1 MKEKNDVEQAFAEA
15 RKELSKGDYFKSCAT
30 LTSLI
35 RKIPG
40 ASVQDGDVIYML
52 GWLSQVSEG
61 MGIDYTR
68 HEAGKAVFHAAG
80 KKRDFCIT
88 DMDIKTPE
96 GRAAELSRIQRELN
110 EYLCSLE
117 VAYRCSKPSVFMDL
131 KKKSEQLDK
140 EDFLSTLESTLSD
153 MAMLYIDTNQ
163 TDEKLKQRQ
172 TELQEELNDI
182 RQIIFA
188 AIITSG
194 NWGCETW
201 CLYRDLILS
210 PTVDAVTSQLLVSA
224 VTLACTT
231 VFSFQKFD
239 LLKTVFAEAKNE
251 ELKQRALIGLLLA
264 STRMPK
270 GVCEKEYR
278 EDLKT
283 DFLKLILEVQK
294 QLAMTL
300 KSEMLSRE
308 YADSFRERISD
319 KMIGVL
325 KHSIAKH
332 ADDDLKDLL
341 ADDGIGNEDVDD
353 AEAESVRMSDDG
365 KRIDIEMNEDIDA
378 REMMEKGMDILLS
391 QFRKLSDHPFFEEI
405 SNWFL
410 PFDENQPIL
419 AEAAAVDTK
428 NDTDR
433 MFTATANRSCAA
445 DAYALAVLML
455 NNPDEIPEV
464 PEMAKDADDEF
475 EDDEELEDEETFEGD
490 SEDGDEQDDDS
501 EDDSEDESDE
511 EDETPDDS
519 ETEIC
524 MIRTRYLRNLLRFY
538 RFYFNRDDFFNVF
551 EETKDEV
558 PGYAVLAAPVFQHPC
573 FDSYR
578 LAAARYSTR
587 LEVPSMVGALLNGM
601 EANDLETHY
610 MKGWAYMKKKGEKN
624 LMMAVIHFKKML
636 EIQPGMKK
644 AYSMLADCYHDLNM
658 LEPYL
663 NVYDELF
670 RMGDSLSDDFK
681 KLLKIQKMN
690 LLFKAKRYEDAI
702 ELGYDL
708 EYHHPDLE
716 LVSAILTY
724 CLLKRKGENAEESFQ
739 KAKERIRAY
748 FADEVDIAKLM
759 EGAGPNQNLEQVF
772 ASTMGLFLKMIQKDK
787 EAEFIN
793 SYSYCLVYMVEG
805 NPEMALDKMLRIF
818 TMCKNTTRKLDE
830 MLRNDREWLE
840 EHGVSWDDALLLYNY
855 AEQEFHSMVHNI
867 GDMFGE
873 KKKKRR

>member
-15 RKELSKGDYFKSCAT
+15 RKELSKGDYFKFCAT

-61 MGIDYTR
+61 MGIDYTK

-131 KKKSEQLDK
+131 KKKSEQLDE

-239 LLKTVFAEAKNE
+239 LLKTVFEEVKDE

-278 EDLKT
+278 EELEIEYP
-283 DFLKLILEVQK
+283 KLILEIQK

-300 KSEMLSRE
+300 KSEMLSQE
-308 YADSFRERISD
+308 YTDSFRDRISNR
-319 KMIGVL
+319 MIGAL

-341 ADDGIGNEDVDD
+341 ADDGIGNEDDD
-353 AEAESVRMSDDG
+353 EADNVRMSDDG
-365 KRIDIEMNEDIDA
+365 KRIDIEMAEDVDA
-378 REMMEKGMDILLS
+378 QEMMEKGMDILLG
-391 QFRKLSDHPFFEEI
+391 QFNKLSDHPFFEEI

-410 PFDENQPIL
+410 PFDENQPIF

-433 MFTATANRSCAA
+433 MFTSTANRSCAA

-455 NNPDEIPEV
+455 NHPDDIPEV
-464 PEMAKDADDEF
+464 PEMAKHDDDEF

-490 SEDGDEQDDDS
+490 SEDGDEQDDEA
-501 EDDSEDESDE
+501 EDDSDDET
-511 EDETPDDS
+511 EDETPDNP

-538 RFYFNRDDFFNVF
+538 RFCFNRDEFFNVF
-551 EETKDEV
+551 EDDKDEV
-558 PGYAVLAAPVFQHPC
+558 PGYAVLASPVFQYPF

-578 LAAARYSTR
+578 LAAARYATR
-587 LEVPSMVGALLNGM
+587 LEVPSMVGALLNDM

-610 MKGWAYMKKKGEKN
+610 MKGWSLMKKKGEKN

-663 NVYDELF
+663 EVYDELLKK
-670 RMGDSLSDDFK
+670 GDSLSDDFK

-690 LLFKAKRYEDAI
+690 MLFKAKHYEDAI
-702 ELGYDL
+702 GLGYDL
-708 EYHHPDLE
+708 EYHYPDLE
-716 LVSAILTY
+716 LVSAMLSY
-724 CLLKRKGENAEESFQ
+724 CLLKRKGENAEESFL
-739 KAKERIRAY
+739 KAKERIGAY
-748 FADEVDIAKLM
+748 FADEMDIANMM
-759 EGAGPNQNLEQVF
+759 EGTGSNQNLEQIF
-772 ASTMGLFLKMIQKDK
+772 ASTMGLFLKMMQKDK

-830 MLRNDREWLE
+830 MLINDREWLE

>member
-1 MKEKNDVEQAFAEA
+1 MKVKRNVEQALAEA
-15 RKELSKGDYFKSCAT
+15 RSELSHGDYLTLCAS
-30 LTSLI
+30 LTFLNQE
-35 RKIPG
+35 IPE
-40 ASVQDGDVIYML
+40 ASVSDGDIFYML
-52 GWLSQVSEG
+52 GWLTQVSEG
-61 MGIDYTR
+61 MGIDYTK
-68 HEAGKAVFHAAG
+68 HEAGKAVFHAEG
-80 KKRDFCIT
+80 KKHDFCIT
-88 DMDIKTPE
+88 GMDIKTPE
-96 GRAAELSRIQRELN
+96 GRAAELCRIQRELN
-110 EYLCSLE
+110 EYLCDFE
-117 VAYRCSKPSVFMDL
+117 VAFRCSKPGVFQNL
-131 KKKSEQLDK
+131 KEKGEQMDK
-140 EDFLSTLESTLSD
+140 EDFLSTLESKLSD

-172 TELQEELNDI
+172 TELQEELNEI
-182 RQIIFA
+182 RHVIFA
-188 AIITSG
+188 AILTSG
-194 NWGCETW
+194 NWSWETW

-239 LLKTVFAEAKNE
+239 LLKTVFEEAKDE

-278 EDLKT
+278 EELEIEYP
-283 DFLKLILEVQK
+283 KLILEIQK

-300 KSEMLSRE
+300 KSEMLSQE
-308 YADSFRERISD
+308 YTDSFRDRISNR
-319 KMIGVL
+319 MIGAL

-341 ADDGIGNEDVDD
+341 ADDGIGNEDDD
-353 AEAESVRMSDDG
+353 EADNVRMSDDG
-365 KRIDIEMNEDIDA
+365 KRIDIEMAEDVDA
-378 REMMEKGMDILLS
+378 QEMMEKGMDILLG
-391 QFRKLSDHPFFEEI
+391 QFNKLSDHPFFEEI

-419 AEAAAVDTK
+419 AEAAAIDTK

-433 MFTATANRSCAA
+433 MFTTTANRSCAA

-455 NNPDEIPEV
+455 NHPDDIPEV
-464 PEMAKDADDEF
+464 PEMAKHDDDEF

-490 SEDGDEQDDDS
+490 SEDGDEQDDEAEDDS
-501 EDDSEDESDE
+501 EDDSD
-511 EDETPDDS
+511 DETPDDP

-538 RFYFNRDDFFNVF
+538 RFCFNRDEFFNVF
-551 EETKDEV
+551 EDDKDEV
-558 PGYAVLAAPVFQHPC
+558 PGYAVLASPVFQYPF

-578 LAAARYSTR
+578 LVAARYATR
-587 LEVPSMVGALLNGM
+587 LEVPSMVGALLNDM

-610 MKGWAYMKKKGEKN
+610 MKGWSLMKKKGEKN

-644 AYSMLADCYHDLNM
+644 VYSMLADCYHDLNM

-663 NVYDELF
+663 EVYDELLKK
-670 RMGDSLSDDFK
+670 GDSLSDDFK

-690 LLFKAKRYEDAI
+690 MLFKAKHYEDAI
-702 ELGYDL
+702 GLGYDL
-708 EYHHPDLE
+708 EYHYPDLE
-716 LVSAILTY
+716 LVSAMLSY

-739 KAKERIRAY
+739 KAKERIGAY

-759 EGAGPNQNLEQVF
+759 EGAGPNQNLEQIF
-772 ASTMGLFLKMIQKDK
+772 ASTMGLFLKMMQKDK

-805 NPEMALDKMLRIF
+805 NPEMALDKMLRIL
-818 TMCKNTTRKLDE
+818 TTCKRSTGKLDE

-840 EHGVSWDDALLLYNY
+840 EHGVSWEDALLLYNY
-855 AEQEFHSMVHNI
+855 AVHDFENMI
-867 GDMFGE
+867 HGISEIFDD
-873 KKKKRR
+873 KKKKER

>member
-15 RKELSKGDYFKSCAT
+15 RKELSKGDYFKFCAT

-61 MGIDYTR
+61 MGIDYTK

-131 KKKSEQLDK
+131 KEKSEQLDK

-188 AIITSG
+188 AIVTSG

-270 GVCEKEYR
+270 GICEKEYR

-419 AEAAAVDTK
+419 AEAAAIDTK

-433 MFTATANRSCAA
+433 MFTTTANRSCAA

-501 EDDSEDESDE
+501 EDESEDESDE

-538 RFYFNRDDFFNVF
+538 RFCFNRDEFFNVF
-551 EETKDEV
+551 EDDKDEV
-558 PGYAVLAAPVFQHPC
+558 PGYAVLASPVFQYPF

-578 LAAARYSTR
+578 LAAARYATR
-587 LEVPSMVGALLNGM
+587 LEVPSMVGALLNDM

-610 MKGWAYMKKKGEKN
+610 MKGWSLMKKKGEKN

-663 NVYDELF
+663 EVYDELLKK
-670 RMGDSLSDDFK
+670 GDSLSDDFK

-690 LLFKAKRYEDAI
+690 MLFKAKHYEDAI
-702 ELGYDL
+702 GLGYDL
-708 EYHHPDLE
+708 EYHYPDLE
-716 LVSAILTY
+716 LVSAMLTY

-840 EHGVSWDDALLLYNY
+840 EHGVSWEDALLLYNY
-855 AEQEFHSMVHNI
+855 AVHDFENMI
-867 GDMFGE
+867 HGISEIFDD
-873 KKKKRR
+873 KKKKER

>member
-1 MKEKNDVEQAFAEA
+1 MKVKRNVEQALAEA
-15 RKELSKGDYFKSCAT
+15 RSELSHGDYLTLCAS
-30 LTSLI
+30 LTFLN
-35 RKIPG
+35 REIPE
-40 ASVQDGDVIYML
+40 ASVSDGDIFYML
-52 GWLSQVSEG
+52 GWLTQVSEG
-61 MGIDYTR
+61 MGIDYTK
-68 HEAGKAVFHAAG
+68 HEAGKAVFHAEG
-80 KKRDFCIT
+80 KKHDFCIT
-88 DMDIKTPE
+88 GMDIKTPE
-96 GRAAELSRIQRELN
+96 GRAAELCRIQRELN
-110 EYLCSLE
+110 EYLCDFE
-117 VAYRCSKPSVFMDL
+117 VAFRCSKPGVFQNL
-131 KKKSEQLDK
+131 KEKGEQMEK
-140 EDFLSTLESTLSD
+140 EDFLSTLESKLSD

-172 TELQEELNDI
+172 TELQEELNEI
-182 RQIIFA
+182 RHVIFA

-194 NWGCETW
+194 NWSWETL

-239 LLKTVFAEAKNE
+239 LLKTVFEEAKDE

-278 EDLKT
+278 EELEIEYP
-283 DFLKLILEVQK
+283 KLILEIQK

-300 KSEMLSRE
+300 KSEMLSQE
-308 YADSFRERISD
+308 YTDSFRDRISNR
-319 KMIGVL
+319 MIGAL

-341 ADDGIGNEDVDD
+341 ADEGIGNEDDD
-353 AEAESVRMSDDG
+353 EADNVRMSDDG
-365 KRIDIEMNEDIDA
+365 KRIDIEMAEDVDA
-378 REMMEKGMDILLS
+378 QEMMEKGMDILLG
-391 QFRKLSDHPFFEEI
+391 QFNRLSDHPFFEEI

-419 AEAAAVDTK
+419 AEAAAIDTK

-433 MFTATANRSCAA
+433 MFTTTANRSCAA

-455 NNPDEIPEV
+455 NHPDDIPEV
-464 PEMAKDADDEF
+464 PEMAKHDDDEF
-475 EDDEELEDEETFEGD
+475 EDDEEQEDEETFEGD
-490 SEDGDEQDDDS
+490 SEG
-501 EDDSEDESDE
+501 DSEDESDE
-511 EDETPDDS
+511 EDEEDETPDDP

-538 RFYFNRDDFFNVF
+538 RFYFNRDEFFNVF
-551 EETKDEV
+551 EDDKDEL
-558 PGYAVLAAPVFQHPC
+558 PGYAVLAAPVFRHPC

-578 LAAARYSTR
+578 LAAARYATR
-587 LEVPSMVGALLNGM
+587 LEVPTMVGALLNDM

-610 MKGWAYMKKKGEKN
+610 MKGWAFMKRKGEKN
-624 LMMAVIHFKKML
+624 LMVAVVHFKKML

-663 NVYDELF
+663 EVYDELSKK
-670 RMGDSLSDDFK
+670 GDSLSDDFK
-681 KLLKIQKMN
+681 KELKIQKMN
-690 LLFKAKRYEDAI
+690 MLFKAKRYEDAI

-708 EYHHPDLE
+708 EYHYPDLE

-739 KAKERIRAY
+739 KAKERIEAY
-748 FADEVDIAKLM
+748 FADEVDIANMM
-759 EGAGPNQNLEQVF
+759 EGAGPNQDLEQMF
-772 ASTMGLFLKMIQKDK
+772 ASTMGLFLKMMQKDK
-787 EAEFIN
+787 EAEFIYC
-793 SYSYCLVYMVEG
+793 YSYCLIEMVEG
-805 NPEMALDKMLRIF
+805 DPESALDKMLRILS
-818 TMCKNTTRKLDE
+818 TCKSKTRKLDE
-830 MLRNDREWLE
+830 MLKNDCEWLE

-855 AEQEFHSMVHNI
+855 AEQDFHSMIHNM
-867 GDMFGE
+867 GEMFDE

>member
-61 MGIDYTR
+61 MGIDYTK

-131 KKKSEQLDK
+131 KKKSEQLDE

-172 TELQEELNDI
+172 IELQEELNAI
-182 RQIIFA
+182 RHVIFA
-188 AIITSG
+188 AIVTSG
-194 NWGCETW
+194 NWSWETW

-283 DFLKLILEVQK
+283 EFLKLILEVQK
-294 QLAMTL
+294 QFAMTL

-419 AEAAAVDTK
+419 AEAAAIDTK

-433 MFTATANRSCAA
+433 MFTTTANRSCAA

-501 EDDSEDESDE
+501 EDDSEDDSDE

-538 RFYFNRDDFFNVF
+538 RFCFNRDEFFNVF
-551 EETKDEV
+551 EDDKDEV
-558 PGYAVLAAPVFQHPC
+558 PGYAVLASPVFQYPF

-578 LAAARYSTR
+578 LAAARYATR
-587 LEVPSMVGALLNGM
+587 LEVPSMVGVLLNDM

-610 MKGWAYMKKKGEKN
+610 MKGWSLMKKKGEKN

-663 NVYDELF
+663 EVYDELLKK
-670 RMGDSLSDDFK
+670 GDSLSDDFK

-690 LLFKAKRYEDAI
+690 MLFKAKHYEDAI
-702 ELGYDL
+702 GLGYDL
-708 EYHHPDLE
+708 EYHYPDLE
-716 LVSAILTY
+716 LVSAMLSY
-724 CLLKRKGENAEESFQ
+724 CLLKRKGENAEESFL
-739 KAKERIRAY
+739 KAKERIGAY
-748 FADEVDIAKLM
+748 FADEMDIANMM
-759 EGAGPNQNLEQVF
+759 EGTGSNQNLEQIF
-772 ASTMGLFLKMIQKDK
+772 ASTMGLFLKMMQKDK

-805 NPEMALDKMLRIF
+805 NPEMALDKMLRIL
-818 TMCKNTTRKLDE
+818 TTCKRSTGKLDE

-840 EHGVSWDDALLLYNY
+840 EHGVSWEDALLLYNY
-855 AEQEFHSMVHNI
+855 AVHDFENMI
-867 GDMFGE
+867 HGISEIFDD
-873 KKKKRR
+873 KKKK

>member
-1 MKEKNDVEQAFAEA
+1 MKEKKIEQALAEA
-15 RKELSKGDYFKSCAT
+15 RSELSHGDYLTLCAS
-30 LTSLI
+30 LTFLN
-35 RKIPG
+35 REIPE
-40 ASVQDGDVIYML
+40 ASVSDGDIFYML
-52 GWLSQVSEG
+52 GWLTQVCEG
-61 MGIDYTR
+61 MGIDYTK
-68 HEAGKAVFHAAG
+68 HEAGKAVFHAEG
-80 KKRDFCIT
+80 KKHDFCIT
-88 DMDIKTPE
+88 GMDIKTPE
-96 GRAAELSRIQRELN
+96 GRAAELCRIQREFN
-110 EYLCSLE
+110 EYLCDFE
-117 VAYRCSKPSVFMDL
+117 VAFRCSKPGVFMDL
-131 KKKSEQLDK
+131 KKTGDQIDK
-140 EDFLSTLESTLSD
+140 KDFLSTLESQLSD

-172 TELQEELNDI
+172 IELQEELNEI
-182 RQIIFA
+182 RHVIFA
-188 AIITSG
+188 AIVTSG
-194 NWGCETW
+194 NWSWETW

-239 LLKTVFAEAKNE
+239 LLKTVFEEAKDE

-278 EDLKT
+278 EELEIE
-283 DFLKLILEVQK
+283 FPKLILEIQK

-300 KSEMLSRE
+300 KSEMLSQE
-308 YADSFRERISD
+308 YTDSFRDRISNR
-319 KMIGVL
+319 MIGAL

-341 ADDGIGNEDVDD
+341 ADDGIGNEDDD
-353 AEAESVRMSDDG
+353 EADNVRMSDDG
-365 KRIDIEMNEDIDA
+365 KRIDIEMDEDVDA
-378 REMMEKGMDILLS
+378 QEMMEKGMDILLG
-391 QFRKLSDHPFFEEI
+391 QFNKLSDHPFFEEI

-419 AEAAAVDTK
+419 AEAAALDTK

-433 MFTATANRSCAA
+433 MFTTTADRSCAA

-455 NNPDEIPEV
+455 KHPDDIPEV
-464 PEMAKDADDEF
+464 PEMSKHDGDEF
-475 EDDEELEDEETFEGD
+475 EDDEEQEDEETFEGD
-490 SEDGDEQDDDS
+490 SEDES
-501 EDDSEDESDE
+501 DESDEEDE
-511 EDETPDDS
+511 EDETPDDP

-538 RFYFNRDDFFNVF
+538 RFYFSREEFFNVF
-551 EETKDEV
+551 EDDKDEL
-558 PGYAVLAAPVFQHPC
+558 PGYAVLAAPVFRHPC

-578 LAAARYSTR
+578 LAAARYATR
-587 LEVPSMVGALLNGM
+587 LEVPTMVGALLNDM
-601 EANDLETHY
+601 VANDLETHY
-610 MKGWAYMKKKGEKN
+610 MKGWAFMKRKGEKN
-624 LMMAVIHFKKML
+624 LMIAVIHFKKML

-663 NVYDELF
+663 EVYDELAKK
-670 RMGDSLSDDFK
+670 GDSLSDDFK
-681 KLLKIQKMN
+681 KELKIQKMN
-690 LLFKAKRYEDAI
+690 MLFKAKRYEDAI

-708 EYHHPDLE
+708 EYHYPDLE

-739 KAKERIRAY
+739 KAQERIEAY
-748 FADEVDIAKLM
+748 FADEVDIANMM

-772 ASTMGLFLKMIQKDK
+772 ASTMGLFLKMMQKDK
-787 EAEFIN
+787 EAEFIY
-793 SYSYCLVYMVEG
+793 SYSFCLVEMVEG
-805 NPEMALDKMLRIF
+805 DSESALDKMLRILS
-818 TMCKNTTRKLDE
+818 TCKSKTRKLDE

-855 AEQEFHSMVHNI
+855 AEQDFHSMIHNM
-867 GDMFGE
+867 GEMFDE
-873 KKKKRR
+873 KKKKRRR

>member
-1 MKEKNDVEQAFAEA
+1 MKEEKDVEQILAQA
-15 RKELSKGDYFKSCAT
+15 RKELSKGDYFRFCAS
-30 LTSLI
+30 LTSLNHEF
-35 RKIPG
+35 PE
-40 ASVQDGDVIYML
+40 ASVQDGDVVYML

-61 MGIDYTR
+61 IGIDYTK
-68 HEAGKAVFHAAG
+68 HEAGKAVYHAAD
-80 KKRDFCIT
+80 KKHDFCIT
-88 DMDIKTPE
+88 GMDIKTPE
-96 GRAAELSRIQRELN
+96 GRAAELCRIQREFN

-117 VAYRCSKPSVFMDL
+117 VAYRCSKPGVFMDL
-131 KKKSEQLDK
+131 KQKSEQLDK

-172 TELQEELNDI
+172 TELQEDLNEI

-188 AIITSG
+188 AIVTSG
-194 NWGCETW
+194 NWSMETW
-201 CLYRDLILS
+201 RLYRDLILS

-239 LLKTVFAEAKNE
+239 LLKTVSIEAKDE

-270 GVCEKEYR
+270 GVCENEYR
-278 EDLKT
+278 EDLKLG
-283 DFLKLILEVQK
+283 FSKQILEVQK

-300 KSEMLSRE
+300 KSEMLSHE
-308 YADSFRERISD
+308 YSDSFRDRISQ
-319 KMIGVL
+319 KMIGAL
-325 KHSIAKH
+325 KYTIAKH

-341 ADDGIGNEDVDD
+341 ADDVIGNEDDDD
-353 AEAESVRMSDDG
+353 AEAGNVRMSDDG
-365 KRIDIEMNEDIDA
+365 KRIDIEMDENVDA
-378 REMMEKGMDILLS
+378 QEMMEKGMDILLG
-391 QFRKLSDHPFFEEI
+391 QFSKLSDNPFFEEI

-433 MFTATANRSCAA
+433 MFTATADRSCAA

-455 NNPDEIPEV
+455 KHPDDIPEV
-464 PEMAKDADDEF
+464 PEMSKHDDDEF

-490 SEDGDEQDDDS
+490 SEG
-501 EDDSEDESDE
+501 DSEDESDE
-511 EDETPDDS
+511 EDEEDETPDDP

-538 RFYFNRDDFFNVF
+538 RFYFNRDEFFNVF
-551 EETKDEV
+551 EDDKDEL
-558 PGYAVLAAPVFQHPC
+558 PGYAVLAAPVFRHPC

-578 LAAARYSTR
+578 LAAARYATR
-587 LEVPSMVGALLNGM
+587 LEVPTMVGALLNDM
-601 EANDLETHY
+601 KANDLETHY
-610 MKGWAYMKKKGEKN
+610 MKGWAFMKKKGEKN
-624 LMMAVIHFKKML
+624 LMIAVIHFKKML

-663 NVYDELF
+663 EVYDELS
-670 RMGDSLSDDFK
+670 RKGDSLSDDFK
-681 KLLKIQKMN
+681 KELKIQKMN
-690 LLFKAKRYEDAI
+690 VLFKAKRYEDAI

-708 EYHHPDLE
+708 EYHHPELE
-716 LVSAILTY
+716 FISAVLTY

-739 KAKERIRAY
+739 KAKERIEAY
-748 FADEVDIAKLM
+748 FADEMDIANMM
-759 EGAGPNQNLEQVF
+759 EGAGPDQNLEQVF
-772 ASTMGLFLKMIQKDK
+772 ASTMGLFLKMMQKDK
-787 EAEFIN
+787 EAEFLN
-793 SYSYCLVYMVEG
+793 CYSLCLIEMVEG
-805 NPEMALDKMLRIF
+805 DPESALDKMLRILS
-818 TMCKNTTRKLDE
+818 TCKSSVGKLDK
-830 MLRNDREWLE
+830 MLRDDREWLE

-855 AEQEFHSMVHNI
+855 AEQDFHSMIHNM
-867 GDMFGE
+867 GEMFE
-873 KKKKRR
+873 DKKKKRRR

>member
-1 MKEKNDVEQAFAEA
+1 MKEEKDVKQILAQA
-15 RKELSKGDYFKSCAT
+15 RKELSKGDYFRFCAS
-30 LTSLI
+30 LTSLNHEF
-35 RKIPG
+35 PE
-40 ASVQDGDVIYML
+40 ASVQDGDIVYML

-61 MGIDYTR
+61 MGIDYTK

-80 KKRDFCIT
+80 KKRDYCIT
-88 DMDIKTPE
+88 GMDIKTPE
-96 GRAAELSRIQRELN
+96 GRAAELCRIQRELN

-117 VAYRCSKPSVFMDL
+117 VAYRCSEPSVFMDL
-131 KKKSEQLDK
+131 KRKSEQLDK
-140 EDFLSTLESTLSD
+140 EDFLSTLESKLSD

-172 TELQEELNDI
+172 TELQEDLNEI
-182 RQIIFA
+182 RRIIFA
-188 AIITSG
+188 AIVTSG
-194 NWGCETW
+194 NWSMETW

-239 LLKTVFAEAKNE
+239 LLKTVSIEAKDE

-278 EDLKT
+278 EELKT
-283 DFLKLILEVQK
+283 EFSKQILEVQK

-300 KSEMLSRE
+300 KSEMLSHE
-308 YADSFRERISD
+308 YSDSFRDRISQR
-319 KMIGVL
+319 MIGAL
-325 KHSIAKH
+325 KHTIAEH

-341 ADDGIGNEDVDD
+341 ADDVIGNEDGDD
-353 AEAESVRMSDDG
+353 AEAGNVSMSDDG
-365 KRIDIEMNEDIDA
+365 KRIDIEMDENVDA
-378 REMMEKGMDILLS
+378 QEMMEKGMDILLG

-419 AEAAAVDTK
+419 AEAAALDTK

-433 MFTATANRSCAA
+433 MFTTTADRSCAA

-455 NNPDEIPEV
+455 SDPEDIPEV
-464 PEMAKDADDEF
+464 PEMSKHDDDEF
-475 EDDEELEDEETFEGD
+475 EDDEEQEDEETFEGD
-490 SEDGDEQDDDS
+490 SEG
-501 EDDSEDESDE
+501 DSEDESDE
-511 EDETPDDS
+511 EDETPDDP
-519 ETEIC
+519 ETEIR

-538 RFYFNRDDFFNVF
+538 RFYFNREEFFNVF
-551 EETKDEV
+551 EDDKDEV

-578 LAAARYSTR
+578 LAAARYATR
-587 LEVPSMVGALLNGM
+587 LEVPTMVGALLNDM
-601 EANDLETHY
+601 VANDLETHY
-610 MKGWAYMKKKGEKN
+610 MKGWAFMKKKGEKN

-663 NVYDELF
+663 EVYDELAKK
-670 RMGDSLSDDFK
+670 GDSLSDDFK
-681 KLLKIQKMN
+681 KELKIQKMN
-690 LLFKAKRYEDAI
+690 MLFKAKRYEDAI

-708 EYHHPDLE
+708 EYHYPDLE

-724 CLLKRKGENAEESFQ
+724 CLLKRKGENAEESFL
-739 KAKERIRAY
+739 KAKERIEAY
-748 FADEVDIAKLM
+748 FADEVDIANMM

-772 ASTMGLFLKMIQKDK
+772 ASTMGLFLKMMQKDK
-787 EAEFIN
+787 EAEFIY
-793 SYSYCLVYMVEG
+793 SYSFCLVEMVEG
-805 NPEMALDKMLRIF
+805 DSESALDKMLRILS
-818 TMCKNTTRKLDE
+818 TCKSATRRLDE
-830 MLRNDREWLE
+830 MLENDREWLE

-855 AEQEFHSMVHNI
+855 AEQDFHSMIHNM
-867 GDMFGE
+867 GEMFDD
-873 KKKKRR
+873 KKKKRRR

>member
-15 RKELSKGDYFKSCAT
+15 RKELSKGDYFKFCAT

-61 MGIDYTR
+61 MGIDYTK

-131 KKKSEQLDK
+131 KEKSEQLDK
-140 EDFLSTLESTLSD
+140 EDFLSTLESTLSE

-172 TELQEELNDI
+172 TELQEELNEI
-182 RQIIFA
+182 RHVIFA
-188 AIITSG
+188 AIVTSG
-194 NWGCETW
+194 NWSWETW

-239 LLKTVFAEAKNE
+239 LLKTVFEEAKDE

-278 EDLKT
+278 EELEIE
-283 DFLKLILEVQK
+283 FPKLIFEIQK

-300 KSEMLSRE
+300 KSEMLSQE
-308 YADSFRERISD
+308 YTDSFRDRISNR
-319 KMIGVL
+319 MIGAL

-341 ADDGIGNEDVDD
+341 ADDGIGNEDDD
-353 AEAESVRMSDDG
+353 EADNVRMSDDG
-365 KRIDIEMNEDIDA
+365 KRIDIEMEEDVDA
-378 REMMEKGMDILLS
+378 QEMMEKGMDILLG
-391 QFRKLSDHPFFEEI
+391 QFNKLSDHPFFEEI

-419 AEAAAVDTK
+419 AEAAAIDTK

-433 MFTATANRSCAA
+433 MFTTTANRSCAA

-501 EDDSEDESDE
+501 EDESEDESDE

-538 RFYFNRDDFFNVF
+538 RFYFNRDDFFNMF
-551 EETKDEV
+551 EDAKGEV

-601 EANDLETHY
+601 EANDLETNY

-663 NVYDELF
+663 EVYDELLKK
-670 RMGDSLSDDFK
+670 GDSLSDDFK

-690 LLFKAKRYEDAI
+690 MLFKAKHYEDAI
-702 ELGYDL
+702 GLGYDL
-708 EYHHPDLE
+708 EYHYPDLE

-748 FADEVDIAKLM
+748 FADEMDIANMM
-759 EGAGPNQNLEQVF
+759 EGTGPNQNLEQMF
-772 ASTMGLFLKMIQKDK
+772 ASTMGLFLKMMQKDK

-793 SYSYCLVYMVEG
+793 CYSYCLVYMVEG
-805 NPEMALDKMLRIF
+805 NPEMALDKMLRIL
-818 TMCKNTTRKLDE
+818 TTCKRSTGKLDE
-830 MLRNDREWLE
+830 MLRDDREWLE
-840 EHGVSWDDALLLYNY
+840 EHGVSWEDALLLYNY
-855 AEQEFHSMVHNI
+855 AVHDFENMI
-867 GDMFGE
+867 HGISEIFDD
-873 KKKKRR
+873 KKKKER

>member
-61 MGIDYTR
+61 MGIDYTK

-131 KKKSEQLDK
+131 KKKSEQLDE

-172 TELQEELNDI
+172 TELQEELNEI
-182 RQIIFA
+182 RHVIFA
-188 AIITSG
+188 AIVTSG
-194 NWGCETW
+194 NWSWETW

-283 DFLKLILEVQK
+283 EFLKLILEVQK

-391 QFRKLSDHPFFEEI
+391 QFRKLSDHQFFEEI

-410 PFDENQPIL
+410 PFDENQPIF

-551 EETKDEV
+551 EDVEDEV
-558 PGYAVLAAPVFQHPC
+558 PGYAVLAASVFQHPC

-587 LEVPSMVGALLNGM
+587 LEVPSMVEALLNGM

-610 MKGWAYMKKKGEKN
+610 MKGWSLMKKKGEKN

-663 NVYDELF
+663 EVYDELLKK
-670 RMGDSLSDDFK
+670 GDSLSDDFK

-690 LLFKAKRYEDAI
+690 MLFKAKHYEDAI
-702 ELGYDL
+702 GLGYDL
-708 EYHHPDLE
+708 EYHYPDLE
-716 LVSAILTY
+716 LVSAMLSY

-739 KAKERIRAY
+739 KAKERIKAY

-840 EHGVSWDDALLLYNY
+840 EHGVSWEDALLLYNY
-855 AEQEFHSMVHNI
+855 AVHDFENMI
-867 GDMFGE
+867 HGISEIFDD
-873 KKKKRR
+873 KKKK

>member
-1 MKEKNDVEQAFAEA
+1 MKEEKDVEQILAQA
-15 RKELSKGDYFKSCAT
+15 RKELSKGDYFRFCAS
-30 LTSLI
+30 LTSLNHEF
-35 RKIPG
+35 PE
-40 ASVQDGDVIYML
+40 ASVQDGDVVYML

-61 MGIDYTR
+61 IGIDYTK
-68 HEAGKAVFHAAG
+68 HEAGKAVYHAAG
-80 KKRDFCIT
+80 KKHDFCIT
-88 DMDIKTPE
+88 GMDIKTPE
-96 GRAAELSRIQRELN
+96 GRAAELCRIQRELN

-117 VAYRCSKPSVFMDL
+117 VAYRCSKPGVFMDL
-131 KKKSEQLDK
+131 KQKSEQLDK
-140 EDFLSTLESTLSD
+140 EDFLSSLESKLSD

-172 TELQEELNDI
+172 TELQEDLNEI

-188 AIITSG
+188 AIVTSG
-194 NWGCETW
+194 NWSMETW
-201 CLYRDLILS
+201 RLYRDLILS

-239 LLKTVFAEAKNE
+239 LLKTVSIEAKDE

-270 GVCEKEYR
+270 GVCENEYR
-278 EDLKT
+278 EDLKLG
-283 DFLKLILEVQK
+283 FSKQILEVQK

-300 KSEMLSRE
+300 KSEMLSHE
-308 YADSFRERISD
+308 YSDSFRDRISQ
-319 KMIGVL
+319 KMIGAL
-325 KHSIAKH
+325 KYTIAKH

-341 ADDGIGNEDVDD
+341 ADDVIDNEDDDD
-353 AEAESVRMSDDG
+353 AEAGNVRMSDDG
-365 KRIDIEMNEDIDA
+365 KRIDIEMDENVDA
-378 REMMEKGMDILLS
+378 QEMMENGMDILLG
-391 QFRKLSDHPFFEEI
+391 QFSKLSDNPFFEEI

-433 MFTATANRSCAA
+433 MFTTTADRSCAA

-455 NNPDEIPEV
+455 KHPDDIPEV
-464 PEMAKDADDEF
+464 PEMSKHDGDEF
-475 EDDEELEDEETFEGD
+475 EDDEEQEDEETFEGD
-490 SEDGDEQDDDS
+490 SEDESDE
-501 EDDSEDESDE
+501 EDE
-511 EDETPDDS
+511 EDETPDDP

-538 RFYFNRDDFFNVF
+538 RFYFNRDEFFNVF
-551 EETKDEV
+551 EDDKDEL
-558 PGYAVLAAPVFQHPC
+558 PGYAVLAAPVFRHPC

-578 LAAARYSTR
+578 LAAARYATR
-587 LEVPSMVGALLNGM
+587 LEVPNMVGALLNDM
-601 EANDLETHY
+601 KANDLETHY
-610 MKGWAYMKKKGEKN
+610 MKGWAFMKKKGEKN
-624 LMMAVIHFKKML
+624 LMVAVVHFKKML

-663 NVYDELF
+663 EVYDELSKK
-670 RMGDSLSDDFK
+670 GDSLSDDFK
-681 KLLKIQKMN
+681 KELKIQKMN
-690 LLFKAKRYEDAI
+690 MLFKAKRYEDAI

-708 EYHHPDLE
+708 EYHYPDLE

-724 CLLKRKGENAEESFQ
+724 SLLKRKGENAEESFQ
-739 KAKERIRAY
+739 KAKERIEAY
-748 FADEVDIAKLM
+748 FADEVDIANMM
-759 EGAGPNQNLEQVF
+759 EGAGPNQDLEQMF
-772 ASTMGLFLKMIQKDK
+772 ASTMGLFLKMMQKDK
-787 EAEFIN
+787 EAEFIY
-793 SYSYCLVYMVEG
+793 SYSFCLVEMAEG
-805 NPEMALDKMLRIF
+805 DSESALDKMLRILS
-818 TMCKNTTRKLDE
+818 TCKSKTRKLDE

-855 AEQEFHSMVHNI
+855 AEQDFHSMIHNM
-867 GDMFGE
+867 GEMFDD
-873 KKKKRR
+873 KKKKGR

>member
-15 RKELSKGDYFKSCAT
+15 RKELSKGDYFKFCAT

-61 MGIDYTR
+61 MGIDYTK

-131 KKKSEQLDK
+131 KEKSEQLDK
-140 EDFLSTLESTLSD
+140 EDFLSTLESTLSN

-188 AIITSG
+188 AIVTSG

-319 KMIGVL
+319 K
-325 KHSIAKH
+325 
-332 ADDDLKDLL
+332 
-341 ADDGIGNEDVDD
+341 
-353 AEAESVRMSDDG
+353 
-365 KRIDIEMNEDIDA
+365 
-378 REMMEKGMDILLS
+378 
-391 QFRKLSDHPFFEEI
+391 
-405 SNWFL
+405 
-410 PFDENQPIL
+410 
-419 AEAAAVDTK
+419 
-428 NDTDR
+428 
-433 MFTATANRSCAA
+433 
-445 DAYALAVLML
+445 
-455 NNPDEIPEV
+455 
-464 PEMAKDADDEF
+464 
-475 EDDEELEDEETFEGD
+475 
-490 SEDGDEQDDDS
+490 
-501 EDDSEDESDE
+501 
-511 EDETPDDS
+511 
-519 ETEIC
+519 
-524 MIRTRYLRNLLRFY
+524 
-538 RFYFNRDDFFNVF
+538 
-551 EETKDEV
+551 
-558 PGYAVLAAPVFQHPC
+558 
-573 FDSYR
+573 
-578 LAAARYSTR
+578 
-587 LEVPSMVGALLNGM
+587 
-601 EANDLETHY
+601 
-610 MKGWAYMKKKGEKN
+610 
-624 LMMAVIHFKKML
+624 
-636 EIQPGMKK
+636 
-644 AYSMLADCYHDLNM
+644 
-658 LEPYL
+658 
-663 NVYDELF
+663 
-670 RMGDSLSDDFK
+670 
-681 KLLKIQKMN
+681 
-690 LLFKAKRYEDAI
+690 
-702 ELGYDL
+702 
-708 EYHHPDLE
+708 
-716 LVSAILTY
+716 
-724 CLLKRKGENAEESFQ
+724 
-739 KAKERIRAY
+739 
-748 FADEVDIAKLM
+748 
-759 EGAGPNQNLEQVF
+759 
-772 ASTMGLFLKMIQKDK
+772 
-787 EAEFIN
+787 
-793 SYSYCLVYMVEG
+793 
-805 NPEMALDKMLRIF
+805 
-818 TMCKNTTRKLDE
+818 
-830 MLRNDREWLE
+830 
-840 EHGVSWDDALLLYNY
+840 
-855 AEQEFHSMVHNI
+855 
-867 GDMFGE
+867 
-873 KKKKRR
+873 

>member
-15 RKELSKGDYFKSCAT
+15 RKELSKGDYFKFCAT

-61 MGIDYTR
+61 MGIDYTK

-140 EDFLSTLESTLSD
+140 EDFLSSLESTLSD

-172 TELQEELNDI
+172 TELQEELNEI
-182 RQIIFA
+182 RHVIFA
-188 AIITSG
+188 AIVTSG
-194 NWGCETW
+194 NWSWETW

-278 EDLKT
+278 EDLNSE
-283 DFLKLILEVQK
+283 FFKLILEVQK

-419 AEAAAVDTK
+419 AEAAAIDTK

-433 MFTATANRSCAA
+433 MFTTTANRSCAA

-551 EETKDEV
+551 EDVEDEV
-558 PGYAVLAAPVFQHPC
+558 PGYAVLAASVFQHPC

-587 LEVPSMVGALLNGM
+587 LEVPSMVEALLNGM
-601 EANDLETHY
+601 EANDLETNY

-624 LMMAVIHFKKML
+624 LMMAVSHFKKML

-663 NVYDELF
+663 EVYDELLKK
-670 RMGDSLSDDFK
+670 GDSLSDDFK

-690 LLFKAKRYEDAI
+690 MLFKAKHYEDAI
-702 ELGYDL
+702 GLGYDL
-708 EYHHPDLE
+708 EYHYPDLE
-716 LVSAILTY
+716 LVSAMLSY

-739 KAKERIRAY
+739 KAKERIKAY

-830 MLRNDREWLE
+830 MLINDREWLE

>member
-15 RKELSKGDYFKSCAT
+15 RKELSKGDYFKFCAT

-61 MGIDYTR
+61 MGIDYTK

-131 KKKSEQLDK
+131 KEKSEQLDK

-188 AIITSG
+188 AIVTSG

-270 GVCEKEYR
+270 GICEKEYR

-419 AEAAAVDTK
+419 AEAAAIDTK

-433 MFTATANRSCAA
+433 MFTTTANRSCAA

-501 EDDSEDESDE
+501 EDESEDESDE

-538 RFYFNRDDFFNVF
+538 RFCFNRDEFFNAF
-551 EETKDEV
+551 EDGKDKV
-558 PGYAVLAAPVFQHPC
+558 PGYAVLASPVFQYPF

-578 LAAARYSTR
+578 LAAARYATR

-610 MKGWAYMKKKGEKN
+610 MKGWSLMKKKGEKN

-663 NVYDELF
+663 EVYDELLKK
-670 RMGDSLSDDFK
+670 GDSLSDDFK

-690 LLFKAKRYEDAI
+690 MLFKAKHYEDAI
-702 ELGYDL
+702 GLGYDL
-708 EYHHPDLE
+708 EYHYPDLE

>member
-61 MGIDYTR
+61 MGIDYTK

-140 EDFLSTLESTLSD
+140 EDFLSSLESTLSD

-172 TELQEELNDI
+172 TELQEELNEI
-182 RQIIFA
+182 RHVIFA
-188 AIITSG
+188 AIVTSG
-194 NWGCETW
+194 NWSWETW

-353 AEAESVRMSDDG
+353 AKAESVRMSDDG

-419 AEAAAVDTK
+419 AEAAAIDTK

-433 MFTATANRSCAA
+433 MFTTTANRSCAA

-538 RFYFNRDDFFNVF
+538 RFCFNRDEFFNVF
-551 EETKDEV
+551 EDDKDEV
-558 PGYAVLAAPVFQHPC
+558 PGYAVLASPVFQYPF

-578 LAAARYSTR
+578 LAAARYATR

-610 MKGWAYMKKKGEKN
+610 MKGWSLMKKKGEKN

-663 NVYDELF
+663 EVYDELLKK
-670 RMGDSLSDDFK
+670 GDSLSDDFK

-690 LLFKAKRYEDAI
+690 MLFKAKHYEDAI
-702 ELGYDL
+702 GLGYDL
-708 EYHHPDLE
+708 EYHYPDLE
-716 LVSAILTY
+716 LVSAMLSY

-748 FADEVDIAKLM
+748 FADEMDIANMM
-759 EGAGPNQNLEQVF
+759 EGTGPNQNLEQIF
-772 ASTMGLFLKMIQKDK
+772 ASTMGLFLKMMQKDK

-805 NPEMALDKMLRIF
+805 NPEMALDKMLRIL
-818 TMCKNTTRKLDE
+818 TTCKRSTGKLDE

-840 EHGVSWDDALLLYNY
+840 EHGVSWEDALLLYNY
-855 AEQEFHSMVHNI
+855 AVHDFENMI
-867 GDMFGE
+867 HGISEIFDD
-873 KKKKRR
+873 KKKKER

>member
-15 RKELSKGDYFKSCAT
+15 RKELSKGDYFKFCAT

-61 MGIDYTR
+61 MGIDYTK

-140 EDFLSTLESTLSD
+140 EDFLSSLESTLSD

-172 TELQEELNDI
+172 TELQEELNEI
-182 RQIIFA
+182 RHVIFA
-188 AIITSG
+188 AIVTSG
-194 NWGCETW
+194 NWSWETW

-239 LLKTVFAEAKNE
+239 LLKTVSAEAKNE

-283 DFLKLILEVQK
+283 EFLKLILEVQK

-410 PFDENQPIL
+410 PFDENQPIF

-538 RFYFNRDDFFNVF
+538 RFYFNRDEFFNVF
-551 EETKDEV
+551 EDDKDEV
-558 PGYAVLAAPVFQHPC
+558 PGYAVLASPVFQYPF

-578 LAAARYSTR
+578 LAAARYATR
-587 LEVPSMVGALLNGM
+587 LEVPSMVGVLLNGM

-624 LMMAVIHFKKML
+624 LMMAVSHFKKML

-663 NVYDELF
+663 EVYDELLKK
-670 RMGDSLSDDFK
+670 GDSLSDDFK

-690 LLFKAKRYEDAI
+690 MLFKAKHYEDAI
-702 ELGYDL
+702 GLGYDL
-708 EYHHPDLE
+708 EYHYPDLE
-716 LVSAILTY
+716 LVSAMLSY

-739 KAKERIRAY
+739 KAKERIKAY

-840 EHGVSWDDALLLYNY
+840 EHGVSWEDALLLYNY
-855 AEQEFHSMVHNI
+855 AVHDFENMI
-867 GDMFGE
+867 HGISEIFDD
-873 KKKKRR
+873 KKKKER

>member
-15 RKELSKGDYFKSCAT
+15 RKELSKGDYFKFCAT

-61 MGIDYTR
+61 MGIDYTK

-131 KKKSEQLDK
+131 KKKSDQLDE

-188 AIITSG
+188 AIVTSG

-270 GVCEKEYR
+270 GVCEKEHR

-283 DFLKLILEVQK
+283 EFLKLILEVQK

-410 PFDENQPIL
+410 PFDENQPIF
-419 AEAAAVDTK
+419 AEAAAVGTK

-433 MFTATANRSCAA
+433 MFTSTANRSCAA

-475 EDDEELEDEETFEGD
+475 EDDEELKMKR
-490 SEDGDEQDDDS
+490 
-501 EDDSEDESDE
+501 
-511 EDETPDDS
+511 P
-519 ETEIC
+519 
-524 MIRTRYLRNLLRFY
+524 LR
-538 RFYFNRDDFFNVF
+538 V
-551 EETKDEV
+551 
-558 PGYAVLAAPVFQHPC
+558 
-573 FDSYR
+573 
-578 LAAARYSTR
+578 
-587 LEVPSMVGALLNGM
+587 
-601 EANDLETHY
+601 
-610 MKGWAYMKKKGEKN
+610 
-624 LMMAVIHFKKML
+624 
-636 EIQPGMKK
+636 
-644 AYSMLADCYHDLNM
+644 
-658 LEPYL
+658 
-663 NVYDELF
+663 
-670 RMGDSLSDDFK
+670 
-681 KLLKIQKMN
+681 IQKM
-690 LLFKAKRYEDAI
+690 AMSRMM
-702 ELGYDL
+702 
-708 EYHHPDLE
+708 
-716 LVSAILTY
+716 IL
-724 CLLKRKGENAEESFQ
+724 KM
-739 KAKERIRAY
+739 I
-748 FADEVDIAKLM
+748 
-759 EGAGPNQNLEQVF
+759 
-772 ASTMGLFLKMIQKDK
+772 LKMIQMKR
-787 EAEFIN
+787 
-793 SYSYCLVYMVEG
+793 M
-805 NPEMALDKMLRIF
+805 R
-818 TMCKNTTRKLDE
+818 
-830 MLRNDREWLE
+830 
-840 EHGVSWDDALLLYNY
+840 LLMILKPKF
-855 AEQEFHSMVHNI
+855 A
-867 GDMFGE
+867 
-873 KKKKRR
+873 

>member
-1 MKEKNDVEQAFAEA
+1 MTEEKDVKQILAQA
-15 RKELSKGDYFKSCAT
+15 RKELSKGDYFRFCAS
-30 LTSLI
+30 LTSLNHEF
-35 RKIPG
+35 PE
-40 ASVQDGDVIYML
+40 ASVQDGDIVYML

-61 MGIDYTR
+61 MGIDYTK

-80 KKRDFCIT
+80 KKRDYCIT
-88 DMDIKTPE
+88 GMDIKTPE
-96 GRAAELSRIQRELN
+96 GRAAELCRIQRELN

-117 VAYRCSKPSVFMDL
+117 VAYRCSEPSVFMDL
-131 KKKSEQLDK
+131 KRKSEQLDK
-140 EDFLSTLESTLSD
+140 EDFLSTLESKLSD

-172 TELQEELNDI
+172 TELQEDLNEI
-182 RQIIFA
+182 RRIIFA
-188 AIITSG
+188 AIVTSG
-194 NWGCETW
+194 NWSMETW

-239 LLKTVFAEAKNE
+239 LLKTVSIEAKDE

-270 GVCEKEYR
+270 GVCENEYR
-278 EDLKT
+278 EDLKLG
-283 DFLKLILEVQK
+283 FSKQILEVQK

-300 KSEMLSRE
+300 KSEMLSHE
-308 YADSFRERISD
+308 YSDSFRDRISQR
-319 KMIGVL
+319 MIGAL
-325 KHSIAKH
+325 KHTIAEH

-341 ADDGIGNEDVDD
+341 ADDVIGNEDGDD
-353 AEAESVRMSDDG
+353 AEAGNVSMSDDG
-365 KRIDIEMNEDIDA
+365 KRIDIEMDENVDA
-378 REMMEKGMDILLS
+378 QEMMEKGMDILLG

-419 AEAAAVDTK
+419 AEAAALDTK

-433 MFTATANRSCAA
+433 MFTTTADRSCPA

-455 NNPDEIPEV
+455 SDPEDIPEV
-464 PEMAKDADDEF
+464 PEMSKHDDDEF
-475 EDDEELEDEETFEGD
+475 EDDEEQEDEETFEGD
-490 SEDGDEQDDDS
+490 SEG
-501 EDDSEDESDE
+501 DSEDESDE
-511 EDETPDDS
+511 EDETPDDP
-519 ETEIC
+519 ETEIR

-538 RFYFNRDDFFNVF
+538 RFYFNREEFFNVF
-551 EETKDEV
+551 EDDKDEV

-578 LAAARYSTR
+578 LAAARYATR
-587 LEVPSMVGALLNGM
+587 LEVPTMVGALLNDM
-601 EANDLETHY
+601 VANDLETHY
-610 MKGWAYMKKKGEKN
+610 MKGWAFMKKKGEKN

-663 NVYDELF
+663 EVYDELAKK
-670 RMGDSLSDDFK
+670 GDSLSDDFK
-681 KLLKIQKMN
+681 KELKIQKMN
-690 LLFKAKRYEDAI
+690 MLFKAKRYEDAI

-708 EYHHPDLE
+708 EYHYPDLE

-724 CLLKRKGENAEESFQ
+724 CLLKRKGENAEESFL
-739 KAKERIRAY
+739 KAKERIEAY
-748 FADEVDIAKLM
+748 FADEVDIANMM

-772 ASTMGLFLKMIQKDK
+772 ASTMGLFLKMMQKDK
-787 EAEFIN
+787 EAEFIY
-793 SYSYCLVYMVEG
+793 SYSFCLVEMVEG
-805 NPEMALDKMLRIF
+805 DSESALDKMLRILS
-818 TMCKNTTRKLDE
+818 TCKSATRRLDE
-830 MLRNDREWLE
+830 MLENDREWLE

-855 AEQEFHSMVHNI
+855 AEQDFHSMIHNM
-867 GDMFGE
+867 GEMFDD
-873 KKKKRR
+873 KKKKRRR

>member
-1 MKEKNDVEQAFAEA
+1 MKEEKDVEQIFAQA
-15 RKELSKGDYFKSCAT
+15 RKELSKGDYFRFCAS
-30 LTSLI
+30 LTSLNHEF
-35 RKIPG
+35 PE
-40 ASVQDGDVIYML
+40 ASVQDGDIVYML

-61 MGIDYTR
+61 MGIDYTK

-80 KKRDFCIT
+80 KKRDYCIT
-88 DMDIKTPE
+88 GMDIKTPE
-96 GRAAELSRIQRELN
+96 GRAAELCRIQRELN

-117 VAYRCSKPSVFMDL
+117 VAYRCSEPSVFMDL
-131 KKKSEQLDK
+131 KRKSEQLDK
-140 EDFLSTLESTLSD
+140 EDFLSTLESKLSD

-172 TELQEELNDI
+172 TELQEDLNAL

-188 AIITSG
+188 AIVTSG
-194 NWGCETW
+194 NWSMETW

-239 LLKTVFAEAKNE
+239 LLKTVYAEAKDE

-278 EDLKT
+278 EELKT
-283 DFLKLILEVQK
+283 EFSKQILEVQK

-300 KSEMLSRE
+300 KSEMLSHE
-308 YADSFRERISD
+308 YSDSFRDRISQR
-319 KMIGVL
+319 MIGAL
-325 KHSIAKH
+325 KHTISKH

-341 ADDGIGNEDVDD
+341 ADDDIGNEDGDD
-353 AEAESVRMSDDG
+353 EAENVRMSDDG
-365 KRIDIEMNEDIDA
+365 KRIDIEMDEDIDA
-378 REMMEKGMDILLS
+378 REMMEKGMDILLG
-391 QFRKLSDHPFFEEI
+391 QFSKLSDHPFFEEI

-433 MFTATANRSCAA
+433 MFTTTADRSCAA

-455 NNPDEIPEV
+455 NNPDDIPEV
-464 PEMAKDADDEF
+464 PEMAKNDDDEF

-490 SEDGDEQDDDS
+490 SED
-501 EDDSEDESDE
+501 ESDE
-511 EDETPDDS
+511 EDDETPDDP
-519 ETEIC
+519 ETEIR

-538 RFYFNRDDFFNVF
+538 RFYFNRDEFFNVF
-551 EETKDEV
+551 EDDKDVV
-558 PGYAVLAAPVFQHPC
+558 PSYAVLAAPVFRHPC

-578 LAAARYSTR
+578 LAAARYATR
-587 LEVPSMVGALLNGM
+587 LEVPTMVGALLNDM

-610 MKGWAYMKKKGEKN
+610 MKGWAFMKRKGEKN
-624 LMMAVIHFKKML
+624 LMVAVIHFKKML

-644 AYSMLADCYHDLNM
+644 AYLMLADCYHDLNM

-663 NVYDELF
+663 EVYDELAKK
-670 RMGDSLSDDFK
+670 GDSLSDDFK
-681 KLLKIQKMN
+681 KELKIQKMN
-690 LLFKAKRYEDAI
+690 MLFKAKRYEDAI

-708 EYHHPDLE
+708 EYHYPDLE

-739 KAKERIRAY
+739 KAKERIEAY
-748 FADEVDIAKLM
+748 FADEVDIANMM

-772 ASTMGLFLKMIQKDK
+772 ASTMGLFLKMMQKDK
-787 EAEFIN
+787 EAEFIY
-793 SYSYCLVYMVEG
+793 SYSFCLVEMVEG
-805 NPEMALDKMLRIF
+805 DSESALDKMLRILS
-818 TMCKNTTRKLDE
+818 TCKSATRRLDE
-830 MLRNDREWLE
+830 MLENDREWLE

-855 AEQEFHSMVHNI
+855 AEQDFHSMIHNM
-867 GDMFGE
+867 GEMFDD
-873 KKKKRR
+873 KKKKRRR

>member
-15 RKELSKGDYFKSCAT
+15 RKELSKGDYFKFCAT

-61 MGIDYTR
+61 MGIDYTK

-131 KKKSEQLDK
+131 KKKSEQLDE

-172 TELQEELNDI
+172 TELQEELNEI
-182 RQIIFA
+182 RHVIFA
-188 AIITSG
+188 AIVTSG
-194 NWGCETW
+194 NWSWETW

-239 LLKTVFAEAKNE
+239 LLKTVFEEAKDE

-278 EDLKT
+278 EELEIEYP
-283 DFLKLILEVQK
+283 KLILEIQK

-300 KSEMLSRE
+300 KSEMLSQE
-308 YADSFRERISD
+308 YTDSFRDRISNR
-319 KMIGVL
+319 MIGAL

-341 ADDGIGNEDVDD
+341 ADDGIGNEDDD
-353 AEAESVRMSDDG
+353 EADNVRMSDDG
-365 KRIDIEMNEDIDA
+365 KRIDIEMAEDVDA
-378 REMMEKGMDILLS
+378 QEMMEKGMDILLG
-391 QFRKLSDHPFFEEI
+391 QFNKLSDHPFFEEI

-419 AEAAAVDTK
+419 AEAAAIDTK

-433 MFTATANRSCAA
+433 MFTTTANRSCAA

-490 SEDGDEQDDDS
+490 SEDGDEQD
-501 EDDSEDESDE
+501 DDSEDESDE

-624 LMMAVIHFKKML
+624 LMMAVSHFKKML
-636 EIQPGMKK
+636 EIQSGMKK

-663 NVYDELF
+663 EVYDELLKK
-670 RMGDSLSDDFK
+670 GDSLSDDFK

-690 LLFKAKRYEDAI
+690 MLFKAKHYEDAI

-708 EYHHPDLE
+708 EYHYPDLE
-716 LVSAILTY
+716 LVSAMLSY

-739 KAKERIRAY
+739 KAKERIGAY
-748 FADEVDIAKLM
+748 FADEMDIANMM
-759 EGAGPNQNLEQVF
+759 EGTGPNQNLEQIF
-772 ASTMGLFLKMIQKDK
+772 ASTMGLFLKMMQKDK

-805 NPEMALDKMLRIF
+805 NPEMALDKMLRIL
-818 TMCKNTTRKLDE
+818 TTCKRSTGKLDE

-840 EHGVSWDDALLLYNY
+840 EHGVSWEDALLLYNY
-855 AEQEFHSMVHNI
+855 AVHDFENMI
-867 GDMFGE
+867 HGISEIFDD
-873 KKKKRR
+873 KKKKER

>member
-61 MGIDYTR
+61 MGIDYTK

-131 KKKSEQLDK
+131 KKKSEQLDE

-172 TELQEELNDI
+172 TELQEELNEI
-182 RQIIFA
+182 RHVIFA
-188 AIITSG
+188 AIVTSG
-194 NWGCETW
+194 NWSWETW

-283 DFLKLILEVQK
+283 EFLKLILEVQK

-391 QFRKLSDHPFFEEI
+391 QFRKLSDHQFFEEI

-410 PFDENQPIL
+410 PFDENQPIF

-551 EETKDEV
+551 EDVEDEV
-558 PGYAVLAAPVFQHPC
+558 PGYAVLAASVFQHPC

-587 LEVPSMVGALLNGM
+587 LEVPSMVEALLNGM

-624 LMMAVIHFKKML
+624 LMMAVSHFKKML

-663 NVYDELF
+663 EVYDELLKK
-670 RMGDSLSDDFK
+670 GDSLSDDFK

-690 LLFKAKRYEDAI
+690 MLFKAKHYEDAI
-702 ELGYDL
+702 GLGYDL
-708 EYHHPDLE
+708 EYHYPDLE
-716 LVSAILTY
+716 LVSAMLSY

-739 KAKERIRAY
+739 KAKERIKAY

-840 EHGVSWDDALLLYNY
+840 EHGVSWEDALLLYNY
-855 AEQEFHSMVHNI
+855 AVHDFENMI
-867 GDMFGE
+867 HGISEIFDD
-873 KKKKRR
+873 KKKK

>member
-61 MGIDYTR
+61 MGIDYTK

-131 KKKSEQLDK
+131 KKKSEQLDE

-172 TELQEELNDI
+172 TELQEELNEI
-182 RQIIFA
+182 RHVIFA
-188 AIITSG
+188 AIVTSG
-194 NWGCETW
+194 NWSWETW

-283 DFLKLILEVQK
+283 EFLKLILEVQK

-391 QFRKLSDHPFFEEI
+391 QFRKLSDHQFFEEI

-410 PFDENQPIL
+410 PFDENQPIF

-551 EETKDEV
+551 EDVEDEV
-558 PGYAVLAAPVFQHPC
+558 PGYAVLAASVFQHPC

-587 LEVPSMVGALLNGM
+587 LEVPSMVEALLNGM

-624 LMMAVIHFKKML
+624 LMMAVSHFKKML

-663 NVYDELF
+663 EVYDELLKK
-670 RMGDSLSDDFK
+670 GDSLSDDFK

-690 LLFKAKRYEDAI
+690 MLFKAKHYEDAI
-702 ELGYDL
+702 GLGYDL
-708 EYHHPDLE
+708 EYHYPDLE
-716 LVSAILTY
+716 LVSAMLSY

-739 KAKERIRAY
+739 KAKERIKAY